1 MGSYVRMLLI
11 WIGLLFSV
19 YAFWKWYSPIFMP
32 FLGAFVL
39 SVWLEPLVHRM
50 ERWGLSRAMAAFV
63 TLGAAMAALLS
74 IVVLLVSVM
83 VTELAQ
89 VVKTLPA
96 LTLPVERIASRVLF
110 GWSQLRQVLG
120 LNPGEWHSQLG
131 SVMRLLESILR
142 TLGNFLVHLPDSM
155 LMLMVALIAAFFMMR
170 DKEHILQ
177 VAVKWVPP
185 PIRPYVHHVHDD
197 ILAGALG
204 FLKAQ
209 GTLIA
214 LTTFGTMAGLIFF
227 GFKYAV
233 LIGVLAGLLDFVPY
247 MGPTTLL
254 APWAVVAFLSGAMM
268 DGVKVLTVMLGVAL
282 LRQFTEPRLVGQN
295 MGLHPLVALAA
306 LYFGV
311 RLFGPAGFILGPISA
326 VVIKVLAEVLVAPP
340 GDIGV

>member
-1 MGSYVRMLLI
+1 
-11 WIGLLFSV
+11 
-19 YAFWKWYSPIFMP
+19 
-32 FLGAFVL
+32 
-39 SVWLEPLVHRM
+39 PL
-50 ERWGLSRAMAAFV
+50 
-63 TLGAAMAALLS
+63 T
-74 IVVLLVSVM
+74 
-83 VTELAQ
+83 
-89 VVKTLPA
+89 
-96 LTLPVERIASRVLF
+96 
-110 GWSQLRQVLG
+110 
-120 LNPGEWHSQLG
+120 
-131 SVMRLLESILR
+131 
-142 TLGNFLVHLPDSM
+142 
-155 LMLMVALIAAFFMMR
+155 
-170 DKEHILQ
+170 